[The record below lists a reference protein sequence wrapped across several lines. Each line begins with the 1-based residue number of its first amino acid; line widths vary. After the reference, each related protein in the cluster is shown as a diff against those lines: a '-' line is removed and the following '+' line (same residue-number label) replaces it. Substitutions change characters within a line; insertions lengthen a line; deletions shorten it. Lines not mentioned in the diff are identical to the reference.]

1 VNKVSNSIVV
11 YAFSDEGI
19 SVSEVV
25 KQPYFCALLSS
36 HANLAY
42 LIMKSTPLFS
52 DSIRSL
58 YEPQRNRLKRITSM
72 LFACAGC
79 LWFFLYLPESIMPFQ
94 GHEMFKL
101 KQYQIYVVLMTLWG
115 LDFRREHKRLD
126 FIIRKSKELNKDIS
140 HITKE
145 DISDALHLFEI
156 YSLIPGSKG
165 YHIAL
170 IINWIC
176 CLAGL
181 GLLLF
186 QINLLLQTIL

>member
-1 VNKVSNSIVV
+1 M
-11 YAFSDEGI
+11 FSRHHCLQFQSAKSPNNRIFVQCLSGI
-19 SVSEVV
+19 
-25 KQPYFCALLSS
+25 
-36 HANLAY
+36 ANLAY

-52 DSIRSL
+52 DSVRSL
-58 YEPQRNRLKRITSM
+58 YEPQRNRLKRITSL

-79 LWFFLYLPESIMPFQ
+79 LWFILYLPESIMPFQ

-101 KQYQIYVVLMTLWG
+101 KQYQVYVVLLTLWG

-126 FIIRKSKELNKDIS
+126 FIVRKARELNKDVS
-140 HITKE
+140 LITKD
-145 DISDALHLFEI
+145 DITEALHLFEVFT
-156 YSLIPGSKG
+156 LIPGSKG

-170 IINWIC
+170 LLNWIC

-186 QINLLLQTIL
+186 QINLLLKTIL